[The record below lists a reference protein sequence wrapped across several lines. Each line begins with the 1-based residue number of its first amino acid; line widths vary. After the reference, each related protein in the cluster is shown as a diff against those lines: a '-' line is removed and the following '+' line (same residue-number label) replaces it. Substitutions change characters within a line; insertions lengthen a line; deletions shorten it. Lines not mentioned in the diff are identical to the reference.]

1 MSQRFEWPQP
11 PSYTDPRPPRRR
23 SHPLIV
29 AAVVIAAAVIG
40 VVAAVL
46 IIGRPAGSPAAATT
60 PAGSAPAQGSAP
72 GSGLGSTA
80 PPSGLG
86 STAPGSGLGLGGG
99 GGAGGNL
106 FLGGRVTAISATSIT
121 LTGQGQM
128 FTAAITSSTR
138 FTGVRGPS
146 GIKAGDLVTV
156 QITGYGSGHPVA
168 TGIQDPPAGFP

>member
-72 GSGLGSTA
+72 G
-80 PPSGLG
+80 SGLG

>member
-23 SHPLIV
+23 SHPLTV

-46 IIGRPAGSPAAATT
+46 IVGRPAGSPAAATT

-72 GSGLGSTA
+72 GAGLGS
-80 PPSGLG
+80 SV
-86 STAPGSGLGLGGG
+86 PGSGVGLGGG
-99 GGAGGNL
+99 GGAGERL
-106 FLGGRVTAISATSIT
+106 FLGGRVTAISVTSIT
-121 LTGQGQM
+121 LAGQGQL